1 MTILHRHLFIVLSCG
16 EKLLLQ
22 TVELVRNCQF
32 LATLSTTG
40 SQYTTTISGSH
51 SLTET
56 MFVLSLSQRRLKCS
70 FHCSVLF
77 LLFFLFFVLAP
88 FFVVRL
94 RNRVAKVGTFFEIT
108 KKCAVFIRKIWA
120 FCRFLVI
127 LHPENSRKVI
137 NKYK

>member
-1 MTILHRHLFIVLSCG
+1 MFFSLLCTI
-16 EKLLLQ
+16 
-22 TVELVRNCQF
+22 
-32 LATLSTTG
+32 
-40 SQYTTTISGSH
+40 
-51 SLTET
+51 
-56 MFVLSLSQRRLKCS
+56 
-70 FHCSVLF
+70 

-127 LHPENSRKVI
+127 LHSENSRKVI